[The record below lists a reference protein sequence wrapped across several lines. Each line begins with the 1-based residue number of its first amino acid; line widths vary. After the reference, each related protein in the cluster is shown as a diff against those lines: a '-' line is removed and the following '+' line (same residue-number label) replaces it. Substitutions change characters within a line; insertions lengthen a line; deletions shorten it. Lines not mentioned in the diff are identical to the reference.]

1 MIGPTTA
8 TGLLRSDLANGSL
21 AKGAPRSTSHS
32 KRAQRRKWE
41 DAGQ

>member
-8 TGLLRSDLANGSL
+8 TGLLRDDLANGSL
-21 AKGAPRSTSHS
+21 AKGTTRSTSRS
-32 KRAQRRKWE
+32 NCAQRRKWE